1 MGILNEAG
9 DDLNIG
15 AMNIANIRV
24 HGNGWYNA
32 FDNTTTVTLTMVL
45 AADAYHRRKSTQKW
59 MVTLGVTTNVTC
71 AAAVQTIGLS
81 ATQAAGT
88 YLITFEASNDGVIVK
103 SEVVD

>member
-9 DDLNIG
+9 SDLNLG
-15 AMNIANIRV
+15 AMNIANIRIN
-24 HGNGWYNA
+24 GNGWYDA
-32 FDNTTTVTLTMVL
+32 FDNTTTVTLTLVL
-45 AADAYHRRKSTQKW
+45 AADAYHRRQSVRKW
-59 MVTLGVTTNVTC
+59 IVTLGVTTNVAC
-71 AAAVQTIGLS
+71 AAATQTIGLS